1 MDAANIDLKAF
12 TESFYKQVCTGS
24 LDAVLDTLVHVKHE
38 SKTWLEITNLLIPGK
53 NDSSAEL
60 AALCEWMAERL
71 GPDVPLHLTA
81 FHPDWKMLDVPQTP
95 PSTLK
100 RAREIALSTGLRYV
114 YTGNVHDEAG
124 QSTYCHSCGA
134 RLIGRDWYII
144 TAWNLDRVGC
154 CAACGETCPGLFEA
168 LPGSW
173 GARREPVVI
182 AAA

>member
-1 MDAANIDLKAF
+1 M
-12 TESFYKQVCTGS
+12 
-24 LDAVLDTLVHVKHE
+24 LDTLVHVKHE

-124 QSTYCHSCGA
+124 QSTYCHGCGA

-182 AAA
+182 VAA